1 MKKILFTFVCFVFV
15 ISSQAFSEDR
25 FEFVCKNDNTI
36 FSFDK
41 NSIKCE
47 QNTEGDYEIE
57 TWIKHEN
64 IATKTVTVEDKKKAK
79 VKEDKKPQEIVDS
92 HLGLYS
98 FKYPNREYTVKEMH
112 SWDKDHKKFNRER
125 RSVPFK
131 KVIPTTVAESLYL
144 KIVEYCKKENLIKEK
159 KGWFW

>member
-57 TWIKHEN
+57 LKGIN
-64 IATKTVTVEDKKKAK
+64 TVYFS
-79 VKEDKKPQEIVDS
+79 PS
-92 HLGLYS
+92 GLLHRINFS
-98 FKYPNREYTVKEMH
+98 AIPIL
-112 SWDKDHKKFNRER
+112 DKDGETL
-125 RSVPFK
+125 S
-131 KVIPTTVAESLYL
+131 ESFQLRYQ
-144 KIVEYCKKENLIKEK
+144 NLFGGLIYRLQQH
-159 KGWFW
+159 